1 MESMT
6 LMPMAV
12 ADAASNRRRATGSYV
27 RVPETFGALPSM
39 AALANHGCGWS
50 SHTTNALA
58 IRTATTKALKAF
70 GTRRLGETST

>member
-39 AALANHGCGWS
+39 AALANHDCGWS
-50 SHTTNALA
+50 SHTTDAFA
-58 IRTATTKALKAF
+58 IRQATKALKAF

>member
-12 ADAASNRRRATGSYV
+12 ADAFSTRRRATASYV
-27 RVPETFGALPSM
+27 RVPEAFGALPSM
-39 AALANHGCGWS
+39 AAFANHDCGWS
-50 SHTTNALA
+50 SHLTNALA
-58 IRTATTKALKAF
+58 IRPATTKALKAF